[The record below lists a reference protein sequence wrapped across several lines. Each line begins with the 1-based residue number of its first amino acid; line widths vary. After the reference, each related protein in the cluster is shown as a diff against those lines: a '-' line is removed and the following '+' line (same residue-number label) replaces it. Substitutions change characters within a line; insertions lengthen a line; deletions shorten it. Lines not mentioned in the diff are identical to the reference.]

1 MQSSTPSI
9 LHNLID
15 NDVTTGFIIVVGP
28 PGAGKTILL
37 NKLMYDRLSMGK
49 KVVYMCTS
57 NSPRRIINRMA
68 VFGWDVVPY
77 LEDGMLRF
85 VDSYSGLTIK
95 YEKKDKMPE
104 LMKYI
109 VPDPWDS
116 NLSGSILGKALN
128 EIDAD
133 RLVIDTLTSLV
144 HRFGDEA
151 ATKFITVFS
160 TKIKA
165 KGIGISTLTSGG
177 QSNIFENYM
186 KSISDGIIE
195 LRLEDSHLGLDR
207 YLRVYQMKEST
218 HDSKWHQFILNED
231 GVAFMQDPANRLPKA
246 L

>member
-1 MQSSTPSI
+1 
-9 LHNLID
+9 
-15 NDVTTGFIIVVGP
+15 
-28 PGAGKTILL
+28 
-37 NKLMYDRLSMGK
+37 
-49 KVVYMCTS
+49 
-57 NSPRRIINRMA
+57 MA

-77 LEDGMLRF
+77 IEDGKLRF
-85 VDSYSGLTIK
+85 VDSYSGLTSK
-95 YEKKDKMPE
+95 YEKKDKMAE

-109 VPDPWDS
+109 IQDPWDS

-133 RLVIDTLTSLV
+133 RLVIDTITSLV

-177 QSNIFENYM
+177 QSKIFENYM

-195 LRLEDSHLGLDR
+195 LKLEDSHLGLDR